1 MDCEQALALLH
12 AHMDRELQPDDRPR
26 LEAHLRDC
34 ARCRAS
40 ADAYRLQDADLRR
53 AFTPRRQASAAVANR
68 VIMHLR
74 ANSRPRTRAFPW
86 LAVALSAAA
95 GFLIAVLLFRPW
107 TKTVELLPADL
118 HDVAARPEIK
128 TPQLQPETILLA
140 LATNADQACE
150 ALLPGEKVWTTL
162 KKGAAIGM
170 GTRVR
175 TGPDAR
181 CEFHTPDGSEVR
193 LDGGTE
199 LVFTE
204 KRRLEMAKGQIL
216 ARVMEAAVPFHVNIP
231 NAVVTAL
238 GTEFDVLCKP
248 VETVLTVLDG
258 ATKVEGKDQWR
269 TIQTG
274 EQATI
279 IDGQVVRK
287 RLLNKYM
294 QVASWADE
302 LYRLR
307 GPTDKESTR
316 RIRSKLDELLAELGR
331 LKGDLDFPEGQV
343 RSLGSHAVL
352 PLTRYLQSERYKT
365 LQERPKRERVAKL
378 LAEMAEPWSIA
389 DLIELLG
396 DGDKQVRFYAAAA
409 LKRLTK
415 ETLGHEPTE
424 WRDRDLSA
432 LKKAREEWREW
443 WAKNKDRFPDPAQ
456 IADWRNPK

>member
-34 ARCRAS
+34 ASCRAN

-53 AFTPRRQASAAVANR
+53 AFGSRRHASAAVADR
-68 VIMHLR
+68 VIMQLR
-74 ANSRPRTRAFPW
+74 TNSRPRTRAFPW
-86 LAVALSAAA
+86 LAVVLSAAA

-107 TKTVELLPADL
+107 GKTVEQAPTNLNDL
-118 HDVAARPEIK
+118 AVRPGIK

-150 ALLPGEKVWTTL
+150 ALLPGENVWTTL

-175 TGPDAR
+175 TGPNAR
-181 CEFHTPDGSEVR
+181 CEFHTRDGSEVR
-193 LDGGTE
+193 LDGATE
-199 LVFTE
+199 LVFTDS
-204 KRRLEMAKGQIL
+204 RRLEMAKGQIL
-216 ARVMEAAVPFHVNIP
+216 ARVVEAASPFRVNIP

-269 TIQTG
+269 TVQTG
-274 EQATI
+274 EQVTI

-287 RLLNKYM
+287 QLLSKYA

-307 GPTDKESTR
+307 GPTDKESMR
-316 RIRSKLDELLAELGR
+316 RVRSKLDDLLVELGS
-331 LKGDLDFPEGQV
+331 LKADFPEEQV
-343 RSLGSHAVL
+343 RTLGSHAVL
-352 PLTRYLQSERYKT
+352 PLTRYLQSERHKT
-365 LQERPKRERVAKL
+365 PQESRKRQQVARL
-378 LAEMAEPWSIA
+378 LADMAEPWSIA

-396 DGDKQVRFYAAAA
+396 DGDKQVRFYAATA

-432 LKKAREEWREW
+432 LKKAREEWRRW
-443 WAKNKDRFPDPAQ
+443 WAKNKDRYPDPEQ
-456 IADWRNPK
+456 IADWRLTK